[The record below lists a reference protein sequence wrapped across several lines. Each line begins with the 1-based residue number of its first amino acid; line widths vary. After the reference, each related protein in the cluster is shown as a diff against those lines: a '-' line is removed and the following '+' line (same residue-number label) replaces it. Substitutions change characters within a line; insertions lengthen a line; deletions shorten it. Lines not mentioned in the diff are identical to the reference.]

1 MNFTKVLRTAVKS
14 LALNP
19 LRTFLTL
26 LGIIIGVA
34 AVIALMSVGSA
45 TTSSVTSSI
54 QGLGTNLLVISP
66 GQSVQ
71 NGVSQGLGTAQ
82 SLTDKDVA
90 ALQKLPVLSA
100 VAPDQTSRAQV
111 VYGSTNYQTVLEGST
126 PDLFSVRNLSLSAGR
141 PFNLVEEQH
150 AANVAVIGSTVA
162 QNVFGNQNP
171 VGKTIWLNGLAFQVI
186 GELTTQ
192 GSSGATNN
200 DDRIIIPLT
209 TLENHFTGTTNPDDI
224 YASATSSQDM
234 TQAQQEVELTLRQSH
249 GLSYTQPDDFVIT
262 NQSTLLDTLQGV
274 TQTLQSFLGGIAG
287 ISLLVGGIGI
297 MNIMLVSVT
306 ERTREIG
313 LRKALGATRSA
324 VLRQFLVE
332 SALVG
337 LLGGVIGIAV
347 GAVSAIVLGRV
358 MNTTVQVNVSAVWI
372 AFVVSLVVGI
382 GFGIY
387 PAFRAARLSPINAL
401 RYE

>member
-45 TTSSVTSSI
+45 TTSSVTSRI

-90 ALQKLPVLSA
+90 ALQKLSVLSA

-126 PDLFSVRNLSLSAGR
+126 PDLFSVRNLSLAAGR

-162 QNVFGNQNP
+162 QNIFGNQSP
-171 VGKTIWLNGLAFQVI
+171 VGKTIWINGLAFQVI

-209 TLENHFTGTTNPDDI
+209 TLQNHFTGSTNPNVI
-224 YASATSSQDM
+224 YASAASGQDM
-234 TQAQQEVELTLRQSH
+234 TRAQQEVELTLRQSH
-249 GLSYTQPDDFVIT
+249 GLSYTQSDDFVIT

-324 VLRQFLVE
+324 VLKQFLVE

-347 GAVSAIVLGRV
+347 GAVTASVLGRV
-358 MNTTVQVNVSAVWI
+358 MNTAVQVNVSAVWI

>member
-274 TQTLQSFLGGIAG
+274 TQTLQSFLRWYRRHLVVGRRHWHHEHHARVRYRTHAGNRVAQSVGSHPQCSASTISCGECIGGPARRRHRYRCWCCERHRPRAG
-287 ISLLVGGIGI
+287 NEHNGSSEC
-297 MNIMLVSVT
+297 VSRLDCV
-306 ERTREIG
+306 RG
-313 LRKALGATRSA
+313 
-324 VLRQFLVE
+324 
-332 SALVG
+332 
-337 LLGGVIGIAV
+337 
-347 GAVSAIVLGRV
+347 VLGRRHWFW
-358 MNTTVQVNVSAVWI
+358 NISSVSGS
-372 AFVVSLVVGI
+372 SLV
-382 GFGIY
+382 
-387 PAFRAARLSPINAL
+387 AHQRAAL
-401 RYE
+401 